1 MNYRLLRER
10 GVGGRGGKPE
20 ILRAHAGE
28 CVDEALRHGT
38 MQQKRKKIVE
48 LVNLFERVR

>member
-1 MNYRLLRER
+1 MCTNGQPDNTDGVLR
-10 GVGGRGGKPE
+10 PT
-20 ILRAHAGE
+20 AHAVE